1 MFPDNNKT
9 IYLFKS
15 YYDILFIIYIVI
27 IENLYFNRLLWIK
40 HIIDV
45 NITPAV
51 IDDYLNTILLLI
63 TGGLSGLYVGI
74 ASGTA
79 QAFII
84 PILTIIIGSSVY
96 NAIGTSLFIDSLI
109 GLVAGLIFFKKGK
122 VKFQPVLI
130 LAISGVIA
138 AFIGTNFTTGAPESV
153 LKGLIAIVL
162 IVFGINLL
170 KNGVKKNVEYIE
182 RKINFSWFKNNQT
195 ITLIIFGIFIGFAS
209 GFTGMGSSGAVTLI
223 LIFILGYDLHT
234 AIGTSLLMMFFI
246 TGSGAIGHGLI
257 GNFIFDAALIAGLA
271 AMIGAASG
279 SLFANRIDEDKLGR
293 LIGGILLIIGVVL
306 FVYLFI

>member
-1 MFPDNNKT
+1 M
-9 IYLFKS
+9 
-15 YYDILFIIYIVI
+15 
-27 IENLYFNRLLWIK
+27 
-40 HIIDV
+40 
-45 NITPAV
+45 

-96 NAIGTSLFIDSLI
+96 NAIGTSLFVDSLI
-109 GLVAGLIFFKKGK
+109 GLIAGLIFFKKGK

-138 AFIGTNFTTGAPESV
+138 AFIGTNFTSGAPESV

-182 RKINFSWFKNNQT
+182 SKINFSWFKNNQT

-257 GNFIFDAALIAGLA
+257 GNFIFDAALIAGLG

-293 LIGGILLIIGVVL
+293 LIGGILLIIGIVL
-306 FVYLFI
+306 FIYLFI